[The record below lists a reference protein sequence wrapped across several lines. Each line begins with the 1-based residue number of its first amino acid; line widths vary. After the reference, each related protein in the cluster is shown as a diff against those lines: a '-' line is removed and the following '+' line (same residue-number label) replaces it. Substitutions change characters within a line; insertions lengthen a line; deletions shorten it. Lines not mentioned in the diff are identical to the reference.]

1 MHIRSDPSFFLTKRI
16 GAPKGALL
24 ATMNPAS
31 CSFVNCDFNSSS
43 MGADIVRGAW
53 NGVDAPGCN
62 SIVMSYS
69 RCGGRLDGSL
79 NTSAYS
85 FAIHDACVENV
96 VVAVLLVD
104 ISSAC

>member
-16 GAPKGALL
+16 RAPKGALL

-31 CSFVNCDFNSSS
+31 CSFASCDFNSSN
-43 MGADIVRGAW
+43 MGADIGRGAW
-53 NGVDAPGCN
+53 NGGDAPGCN

-85 FAIHDACVENV
+85 SAIHDACVEKV

-104 ISSAC
+104 ISSTC

>member
-1 MHIRSDPSFFLTKRI
+1 MHIHSYPSFFLTKRI

-24 ATMNPAS
+24 ATINPAS

-43 MGADIVRGAW
+43 MGADIGRGAW
-53 NGVDAPGCN
+53 NGGDAPGCN
-62 SIVMSYS
+62 SSVMSCS
-69 RCGGRLDGSL
+69 RCGGTLDGSL
-79 NTSAYS
+79 NSSTYS
-85 FAIHDACVENV
+85 SAIHDACVEKV

>member
-16 GAPKGALL
+16 GAPNGALL
-24 ATMNPAS
+24 GIIKPAS
-31 CSFVNCDFNSSS
+31 CSFVSCDFNSSS
-43 MGADIVRGAW
+43 MGADIGRGAW
-53 NGVDAPGCN
+53 NGGDAPGCN
-62 SIVMSYS
+62 SIVMSYL
-69 RCGGRLDGSL
+69 RCGGRLDGLL

-96 VVAVLLVD
+96 VDVALLVD